1 MIHCPNCGMENR
13 EGARFCKGCRSPL
26 DPSYVQEVSPSQSP
40 QQPAYQP
47 PPPVMDSELP
57 PKPKSRRGLIIG
69 IIIGV
74 IALCCL
80 AVIVAAAILGLTGAY
95 EDILGLLP
103 FLSPQAATPKIIPID
118 AGFVSTVKLNVRDTE
133 GFLHLAEA
141 YEDAFDEAELAD
153 SLEEMEDTY
162 DISFED
168 DIQPWLGAEASIAI
182 LNLGDATESMLQPG
196 GMGDSP
202 GSPPLIVFAIMTR
215 DRKASDEFLE
225 KLKASIEDQ
234 DYNVEEE
241 TYKDVPFYVQ
251 EVEEDWE
258 TPVIFGTVGNFVV
271 ITSDVEGMKDVIDT
285 HKGEIDSLAKNED
298 YLEAMKELPSDASMY
313 MFVNMQDLAP
323 ALEDYADSGDLTG
336 SVSSLSNPEAYK
348 AFGMAATLDSEGIQI
363 DTAVTIDPE
372 ELSSDDLELLTVQN
386 KANPGRILA
395 RIPDDALVFASSQ
408 DLANA
413 WRFTVEA
420 NSDLEDQLDEMSGYL
435 GVDVDSEFFAWTTGE
450 FALVI
455 TEARNDIGFFAIFEV
470 SNPDEA
476 MDALDELAND
486 LEDEGGI
493 EFEKETV
500 GGVEMQVL
508 IDPYSEEILLGY
520 GVVDNYMIIGYTE
533 DALEKGVEGGA
544 APIIN
549 DETFK
554 KIVAHLPKD
563 NTGYVYLN
571 VEKIVDEIGAEEL
584 ELLLGPIEAIVSTQA
599 VADLDK
605 GVIKNTVYI
614 YIP

>member
-1 MIHCPNCGMENR
+1 MTHCSNCGMENR

-26 DPSYVQEVSPSQSP
+26 TPAYVQEVSPSQSP

-57 PKPKSRRGLIIG
+57 PKPKSRRGLVIG
-69 IIIGV
+69 VIIGV

-80 AVIVAAAILGLTGAY
+80 VVIVAAVILGLTGAY
-95 EDILGLLP
+95 EDILGFLP

-133 GFLHLAEA
+133 GFLHLAEV
-141 YEDAFDEAELAD
+141 YEDAIDDAELAD
-153 SLEEMEDTY
+153 SLEEMEDMY

-168 DIQPWLGAEASIAI
+168 DIQPWLGAEMSIAI
-182 LNLGDATESMLQPG
+182 LNLEETVESMVQPW
-196 GMGDSP
+196 GMEDTPESP
-202 GSPPLIVFAIMTR
+202 VIVFVIMTR
-215 DRKASDEFLE
+215 DREASDEFLE
-225 KLKASIEDQ
+225 KLKKSIEDE
-234 DYNVEEE
+234 DYDVEEE

-258 TPVIFGTVGNFVV
+258 TPIVFGTVDNFVV
-271 ITSDVEGMKDVIDT
+271 ITSDVEGMEDIIDT
-285 HKGEIDSLAKNED
+285 HKGEMDSLAKNEY
-298 YLEAMKELPSDASMY
+298 YLEVMKELPSDASMY
-313 MFVNMQDLAP
+313 MFVNMQDLEP
-323 ALEDYADSGDLTG
+323 ALEDLIESGDVTG
-336 SVSSLSNPEAYK
+336 SVGTMNDPEAYK
-348 AFGMAATLDSEGIQI
+348 AFGMAATLENEGIRI
-363 DTAVTIDPE
+363 DSVTTFDPE
-372 ELSSDDLELLTVQN
+372 QLSADNLELLTIQN
-386 KANPGRILA
+386 QANPGLILA
-395 RIPDDALVFASSQ
+395 RIPDDALFFAASQ
-408 DLANA
+408 DLATT
-413 WRFTVEA
+413 WRATIEA
-420 NSDLEDQLDEMSGYL
+420 NPDLEDQLDEMSEYMGI
-435 GVDVDSEFFAWTTGE
+435 DMDSEFFAWTTGE

-476 MDALDELAND
+476 LDALDELANN

-508 IDPYSEEILLGY
+508 IDPYSEEIMLGY
-520 GVVDNYMIIGYTE
+520 GVVDNYLIIGYTE
-533 DALEKGVEGGA
+533 DALEKGVEGSD
-544 APIIN
+544 APIID

-554 KIVAHLPKD
+554 KIVAHLPQN

-571 VEKIVDEIGAEEL
+571 VEEIVDEIGMEEV
-584 ELLLGPIEAIVSTQA
+584 ELLLGPIEAIVSAQA